1 MRSQEKASV
10 VRPSR
15 IEGER
20 KEMRSR
26 LISLDFILSVERSV
40 KEKFC
45 TEDLLKMTR
54 QILYELL

>member
-1 MRSQEKASV
+1 M